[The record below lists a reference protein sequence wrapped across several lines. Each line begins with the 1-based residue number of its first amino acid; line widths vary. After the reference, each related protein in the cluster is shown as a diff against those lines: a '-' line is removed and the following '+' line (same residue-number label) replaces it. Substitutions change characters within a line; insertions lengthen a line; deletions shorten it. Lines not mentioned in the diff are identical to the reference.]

1 MEITLV
7 VLADT
12 WKVHNL
18 LDAALLEYLLGADAR
33 AFKDGRRSEGV
44 GRYDDLL
51 ATSDLGL

>member
-12 WKVHNL
+12 WKVYNL
-18 LDAALLEYLLGADAR
+18 LDAALLEHLLGADTR
-33 AFKDGRRSEGV
+33 PFKDGGRPERV
-44 GRYDDLL
+44 GRYDNLL

>member
-18 LDAALLEYLLGADAR
+18 LDAALLEHLLGADTR
-33 AFKDGRRSEGV
+33 AFKDGRRPEGV